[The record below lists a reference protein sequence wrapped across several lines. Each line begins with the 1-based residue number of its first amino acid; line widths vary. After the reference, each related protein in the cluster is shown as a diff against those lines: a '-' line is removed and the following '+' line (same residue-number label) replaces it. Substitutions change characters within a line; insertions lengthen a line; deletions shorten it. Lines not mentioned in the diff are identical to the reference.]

1 MTRIHT
7 RPAGF
12 SILELMIGVAV
23 LGILVAVGAPS
34 FTKMV
39 RTQRIASQTNAV
51 VRALNYARIE
61 SATRSAPVAL
71 CAASSA
77 ARIDCG
83 DTTDYEFGWL
93 IFVDRLNPGVLDEG
107 DEVLQTGEPAVGGFE
122 VTGSSK
128 YFRFGIRSGDFV
140 VGTFLIE
147 PTEPSL
153 CASTGTR
160 EISVEGMGR
169 ISSDKGICS

>member
-1 MTRIHT
+1 MTPIHT

-12 SILELMIGVAV
+12 SLLELMVGITVFGV
-23 LGILVAVGAPS
+23 LLAVGAPS
-34 FTKMV
+34 FTNLI
-39 RTQRIASQTNAV
+39 RSQRIASQTNAV

-61 SATRSAPVAL
+61 SATRSSPVAL

-77 ARIDCG
+77 ERIDCG

-107 DEVLQTGEPAVGGFE
+107 DEVLQTGEPATSGFE
-122 VTGSSK
+122 VNGSSR
-128 YFRFGIRSGDFV
+128 YFRFGVRSGDIV
-140 VGTFLIE
+140 VGTFVIE
-147 PTEPSL
+147 PTDPSL